1 MTELQRRVAVAAV
14 AIPLGLLVIY
24 LGDALLAALLGMLAF
39 LGAREFFALVR
50 SEGAEPF
57 EAVGCACAAAI
68 PLLAHADRLGILRIP
83 AVVLVLSVLTFFAAA
98 IWLRGPGARPL
109 SAVSQTLFG
118 ITYTGGAIS
127 FGYLIRYHD
136 YAVGAAAGTALLL
149 LPLALTWTCDTAAYA
164 VGRKMGKRKLM
175 PSVSPGKTIE
185 GACAGVIATVLAAL
199 LYVNVVLR
207 PVAQLGIPVIS
218 IVVLGVAISVSAQV
232 GDLAESMLKR
242 SAGEKDSSNL
252 IPGHGGILDR
262 FDSLYFV
269 LPLTYWML
277 GHMLVAAPHGQ

>member
-1 MTELQRRVAVAAV
+1 
-14 AIPLGLLVIY
+14 
-24 LGDALLAALLGMLAF
+24 
-39 LGAREFFALVR
+39 
-50 SEGAEPF
+50 
-57 EAVGCACAAAI
+57 
-68 PLLAHADRLGILRIP
+68 
-83 AVVLVLSVLTFFAAA
+83 
-98 IWLRGPGARPL
+98 
-109 SAVSQTLFG
+109 
-118 ITYTGGAIS
+118 
-127 FGYLIRYHD
+127 
-136 YAVGAAAGTALLL
+136 
-149 LPLALTWTCDTAAYA
+149 
-164 VGRKMGKRKLM
+164 M